1 MLEVRLLMKTNKL
14 IALIALLIV
23 LLSLSLSTASA
34 QEELPVV
41 HAIMFYSPYCPH
53 CEKVINQDLPP
64 LFDQY
69 GDQLVVVGIDV
80 TNDAGS
86 ELFYKTL
93 EFIDFPVAGCNTTN
107 DQYQRNTQGAP

>member
-80 TNDAGS
+80 SNDAAYSG
-86 ELFYKTL
+86 
-93 EFIDFPVAGCNTTN
+93 ICNSVLSSFTPMKVSMK
-107 DQYQRNTQGAP
+107 RAPRACFRGLV